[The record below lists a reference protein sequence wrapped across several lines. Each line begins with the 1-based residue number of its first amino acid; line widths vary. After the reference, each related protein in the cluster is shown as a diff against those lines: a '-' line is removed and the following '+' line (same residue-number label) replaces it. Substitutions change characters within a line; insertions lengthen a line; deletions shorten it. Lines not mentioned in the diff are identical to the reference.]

1 VGRRPDHTDQISVL
15 IVHSS
20 IDSMDITKSR
30 PQNPKIEFR
39 VLIIGRAN
47 AGKTTILKRV
57 CDTTKSPTIHRR
69 HRFGLTVVRHRGL
82 ATLPILSYATQVEL
96 DPSIEVSY
104 KRGCLLSPLNSDSAW
119 RAQHRRRT
127 CVLQP
132 YGLCFSRL
140 TWYRV
145 WWHRRS
151 RNIAG
156 VHSTQD

>member
-1 VGRRPDHTDQISVL
+1 MGRRPDHTDRICVL

-47 AGKTTILKRV
+47 AGKTTILKR
-57 CDTTKSPTIHRR
+57 
-69 HRFGLTVVRHRGL
+69 VRHRGL